1 MVLSDL
7 SIDYSKAALPDKEKI
22 EAMLAGLLPAGS
34 FMVLVRNY
42 QAGDFRSSGIEK
54 NQSFTLMISLR
65 RAGRE
70 AALQKKSQLEELGFT
85 VATDGSI
92 SLN

>member
-1 MVLSDL
+1 MVLGDL
-7 SIDYSKAALPDKEKI
+7 SIDYSKAALPDKEKV
-22 EAMLAGLLPAGS
+22 EALLADLLPEGS
-34 FMVLVRNY
+34 FMILVRNY
-42 QAGDFRSSGIEK
+42 QAGDFRSNGIDK

-85 VATDGSI
+85 VARDGSL

>member
-1 MVLSDL
+1 MVLGDL

-22 EAMLAGLLPAGS
+22 EILLSGLLPAGS
-34 FMVLVRNY
+34 FMVLIRNY
-42 QAGDFRSSGIEK
+42 QAGDFRSNSIDK

-70 AALQKKSQLEELGFT
+70 AALQKKSQLEEMGFT
-85 VATDGSI
+85 VARDGSI